1 MSQIKKAIKVEGER
15 DRKTDREKQ
24 KHATK
29 RLTKQS
35 DKEQYQRLSKDIK
48 RSKVEEEDCS

>member
-29 RLTKQS
+29 SLTRQS
-35 DKEQYQRLSKDIK
+35 DKEQCQRWSKDIK
-48 RSKVEEEDCS
+48 RSKVEEEDSS